1 MRRTWLAVSM
11 TAALVL
17 AAASAAVASERYE
30 DAVGD
35 VIGDAPDIVAVTI
48 DEAEN
53 GPLFSISVEFG
64 EERPFGT
71 DMETYTDVIFVG
83 MGAAPDVDERG
94 IMDDATTFLT
104 GTHGVTLQREMD
116 HGAHLVT
123 PERMYWQVVDVA
135 VDGPVL
141 TFTLDRQLIDS
152 PLDLY
157 FQILVGVERGEEA
170 EGTDEGDTYPELDQP
185 PATFPLGAPA
195 W

>member
-1 MRRTWLAVSM
+1 MSRRWKVSAATAV
-11 TAALVL
+11 LVL
-17 AAASAAVASERYE
+17 AITNAAAAEERYE

-35 VIGDAPDIVAVTI
+35 VTGDAPDIVAVTI
-48 DEAEN
+48 DEADN

-64 EERPFGT
+64 EERPFGS
-71 DMETYTDVIFVG
+71 DMATYTDVIFIG

-94 IMDDATTFLT
+94 IMDGATTFLT
-104 GTHGVTLQREMD
+104 GTHGVTLQRETD

-141 TFTLDRQLIDS
+141 TFTLDRQLIDN

-157 FQILVGVERGEEA
+157 FQVLVGVERGEEA

-185 PATFPLGAPA
+185 PARFPLGAPD